1 MRTRPLA
8 MALMVVAPVCAT
20 TARAD
25 SITINDGTSQLTY
38 TIDNA
43 GSNLGQPSDPVQLP
57 RKVEWTVDGRRILV
71 YPSGPSTFLDIGH
84 LHPGAH
90 VNANQIHAQG
100 PMLGHSTGPMAG
112 SVLGGV
118 VYTVKGGSAGR
129 STITEKLDIHNRSS
143 AALPLSLAG
152 FGFKPTQASLEVP
165 DHTGLNLVGTTIVFF
180 QGNAQTNSFT
190 ESPFGPVTILPVVS
204 FNGFNPMFNQSLSL
218 PAGARMTMIT
228 ELKVGPPLIHK
239 IPHSIKKAP

>member
-1 MRTRPLA
+1 MRTLLLLLTT
-8 MALMVVAPVCAT
+8 ALMPLCAT

-25 SITINDGTSQLTY
+25 AITVSDGSSQLTY

-100 PMLGHSTGPMAG
+100 PMLGHGTGPMAG
-112 SVLGGV
+112 NVLGGV

-129 STITEKLDIHNRSS
+129 STITEKLDIHNRTGS
-143 AALPLSLAG
+143 ALSLSLAG
-152 FGFKPTQASLEVP
+152 FGFKPTQPALEVP
-165 DHTGLNLVGTTIVFF
+165 DHTGLNLVGTTVVFF

-204 FNGFNPMFNQSLSL
+204 FKGFNPMRNQSLSL

-228 ELKVGPPLIHK
+228 ELKVGPPLIQK
-239 IPHSIKKAP
+239 IPHHFKKSP

>member
-1 MRTRPLA
+1 MRMLLTTAIAVLF
-8 MALMVVAPVCAT
+8 MGAT

-25 SITINDGTSQLTY
+25 AVTVNDGNSQLTY
-38 TIDNA
+38 TIDNT

-84 LHPGAH
+84 LHAGAH

-100 PMLGHSTGPMAG
+100 PMLGYSSGAMTGN
-112 SVLGGV
+112 VIGGV
-118 VYTVKGGSAGR
+118 VYTVKGGAAGR
-129 STITEKLDIHNRSS
+129 SVITEKLDIHNRGSS
-143 AALPLSLAG
+143 ALSLSLAG
-152 FGFKPTQASLEVP
+152 FGFKPTQPALEVP
-165 DHTGLNLVGTTIVFF
+165 DLNGLNLVGTTLVYF
-180 QGNAQTNSFT
+180 QGNAQSNSFT
-190 ESPFGPVTILPVVS
+190 EAPFAPLTIRPVVS
-204 FNGFNPMFNQSLSL
+204 FTGFNPMLNQNLSL

-239 IPHSIKKAP
+239 IPRPIRKSP

>member
-1 MRTRPLA
+1 MRTLLLTM
-8 MALMVVAPVCAT
+8 MALMPLCAT

-25 SITINDGTSQLTY
+25 AITVSDGSSQLTY

-100 PMLGHSTGPMAG
+100 PMLGHSTGAMTG
-112 SVLGGV
+112 SVIGGV

-129 STITEKLDIHNRSS
+129 STITEKLDLHNRSNS
-143 AALPLSLAG
+143 ALSLSLAG
-152 FGFKPTQASLEVP
+152 FGFKPTQAALEVP
-165 DHTGLNLVGTTIVFF
+165 DHTGLNLVGTTVVFF
-180 QGNAQTNSFT
+180 QGNGQTNSFT
-190 ESPFGPVTILPVVS
+190 EAPFAPVTILPTVS
-204 FNGFNPMFNQSLSL
+204 FKGFNPILNQSLSL
-218 PAGARMTMIT
+218 PAGARLTMIT
-228 ELKVGPPLIHK
+228 ELKVGPPLIQK
-239 IPHSIKKAP
+239 IPHPIKKSP

>member
-1 MRTRPLA
+1 MRTLLIPII
-8 MALMVVAPVCAT
+8 ALLSACAT

-25 SITINDGTSQLTY
+25 SITISDGNAQLVY

-57 RKVEWTVDGRRILV
+57 RKVEWTVNGRRILV

-100 PMLGHSTGPMAG
+100 PMLGHGTGAMSG
-112 SVLGGV
+112 NVLGGV
-118 VYTVKGGSAGR
+118 VYTVKGGSTGR
-129 STITEKLDIHNRSS
+129 SVITEKLDLHNRSGS
-143 AALPLSLAG
+143 ALQLQLAG
-152 FGFKPTQASLEVP
+152 FGFKPTQAALEVP
-165 DHTGLNLVGTTIVFF
+165 DLSGLNLVGTTVVYF

-190 ESPFGPVTILPVVS
+190 EAPFAPVTILPVVT
-204 FNGFNPMFNQSLSL
+204 FNGFNPMLNQNLSL
-218 PAGARMTMIT
+218 PAGARLTMIT
-228 ELKVGPPLIHK
+228 ELKVGPPF
-239 IPHSIKKAP
+239 IKPIRKPIKVTP

>member
-1 MRTRPLA
+1 MRMLLLLT
-8 MALMVVAPVCAT
+8 MALTALCTT

-25 SITINDGTSQLTY
+25 AVTISDGNSQLTY
-38 TIDNA
+38 TTDNA

-84 LHPGAH
+84 LHAGAH
-90 VNANQIHAQG
+90 VDANQIHAQG
-100 PMLGHSTGPMAG
+100 PMLGHGTGGPMAG
-112 SVLGGV
+112 NVLGGV

-129 STITEKLDIHNRSS
+129 STITEKLDIHNRTGS
-143 AALPLSLAG
+143 ALSLSLAG
-152 FGFKPTQASLEVP
+152 FGFKPTQPALEVP
-165 DHTGLNLVGTTIVFF
+165 DHTGLNLVGTTLVFY

-204 FNGFNPMFNQSLSL
+204 FKGFNPMLNQSLSL

-228 ELKVGPPLIHK
+228 ELKVGPPLIQK
-239 IPHSIKKAP
+239 IPRPFKKSP

>member
-1 MRTRPLA
+1 MRTLLLLT
-8 MALMVVAPVCAT
+8 MALTALCAT

-25 SITINDGTSQLTY
+25 AITVSDGSSQLTY

-57 RKVEWTVDGRRILV
+57 RTIEWTVAGRRILV
-71 YPSGPSTFLDIGH
+71 YPSGPSTLLDIGH

-100 PMLGHSTGPMAG
+100 PMLGHGTGPMAG
-112 SVLGGV
+112 NVLGGV

-129 STITEKLDIHNRSS
+129 STITEKLDIHNRTGS
-143 AALPLSLAG
+143 ALSLSLAG
-152 FGFKPTQASLEVP
+152 FGFKPTQPALEVP
-165 DHTGLNLVGTTIVFF
+165 DHTGLNLVGATIVFF

-204 FNGFNPMFNQSLSL
+204 FKGFNPMRNQNLSL
-218 PAGARMTMIT
+218 PAGARLTMIT
-228 ELKVGPPLIHK
+228 ELKVGPPLIQK
-239 IPHSIKKAP
+239 IPQGFKKSP